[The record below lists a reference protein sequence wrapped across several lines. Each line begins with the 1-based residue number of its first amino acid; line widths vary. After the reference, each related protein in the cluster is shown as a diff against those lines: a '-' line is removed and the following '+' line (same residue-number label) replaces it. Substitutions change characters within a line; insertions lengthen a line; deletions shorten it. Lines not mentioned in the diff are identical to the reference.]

1 MKSPTVLQCDQCES
15 ETGNLIASELDITY
29 CSKIENARGRL
40 VCTYRETKPP
50 PKPETQEDTNKEDTK
65 DTTEPPVVKED
76 PEDNNDPDDTTK
88 DTNEQKDN
96 NDDIKDLDEVA
107 KDAEDQKDNEETK
120 DKDKKEDDDDDD
132 DQKKT
137 EDKPDQEDNPLI
149 KPPIADDTPLP
160 EKQDGVVNGDYTD
173 EFEHPTDGLPAGSF
187 RKHCTGC
194 ELLQQGKLLAC
205 DFCKRNNGNE
215 RYTIAIVG
223 DCKFFVC
230 IDGTLRCDKI
240 HSARL

>member
-1 MKSPTVLQCDQCES
+1 MKSPTVLQCDQCEG
-15 ETGNLIASELDITY
+15 ETGNLVASDLDITY

-50 PKPETQEDTNKEDTK
+50 AKTETQDDTNKEDT
-65 DTTEPPVVKED
+65 TEPPLMKDD
-76 PEDNNDPDDTTK
+76 PDETNTPDDTTK
-88 DTNEQKDN
+88 DTNDQKDH
-96 NDDIKDLDEVA
+96 DDIKDLDEVV
-107 KDAEDQKDNEETK
+107 KDADDQKDNEEPK
-120 DKDKKEDDDDDD
+120 DKDKKEDEDDDE

-223 DCKFFVC
+223 DCKFFVS
-230 IDGTLRCDKI
+230 IDGTLRCDKV